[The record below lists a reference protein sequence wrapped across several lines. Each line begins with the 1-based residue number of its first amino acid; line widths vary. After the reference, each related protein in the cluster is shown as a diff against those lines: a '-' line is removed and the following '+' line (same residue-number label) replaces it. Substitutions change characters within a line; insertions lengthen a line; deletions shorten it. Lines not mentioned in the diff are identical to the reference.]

1 MPSVQCPQSSTLS
14 PASRAV
20 LPPYLQGEKKTAQ
33 CPLLSALSPVPSV
46 QRPELSRHHTC
57 REKKK
62 TAQCPLL
69 SALSPVPS
77 AQCPQ
82 SSTLSPVP
90 SVQCPQSSTL
100 SPASRAVLPPYLQG
114 EKKTAQCPLLSALSP
129 VPSVQYPQ
137 SSVQSRPATIPAGRK
152 KTASTGKNSKEK
164 RAELRPEKKSKQP
177 GSWPGAPPH
186 LGEKKNFFKGGVG
199 PRANQSRLLELFF
212 QGEPLLDLPRDSIP
226 AETDQKE

>member
-1 MPSVQCPQSSTLS
+1 MPSVQCPQ
-14 PASRAV
+14 P
-20 LPPYLQGEKKTAQ
+20 
-33 CPLLSALSPVPSV
+33 SALSS
-46 QRPELSRHHTC
+46 
-57 REKKK
+57 
-62 TAQCPLL
+62 
-69 SALSPVPS
+69 
-77 AQCPQ
+77 
-82 SSTLSPVP
+82 VP

-100 SPASRAVLPPYLQG
+100 SPASRAALPPYLQG
-114 EKKTAQCPLLSALSP
+114 EKKTAQCPLPSALSPVPSAQCPQSSALSP
-129 VPSVQYPQ
+129 VPSVQCPQ
-137 SSVQSRPATIPAGRK
+137 SSTLSPVSRAIPPPYLQGEK

-186 LGEKKNFFKGGVG
+186 LGGKKNFFKGGVG

>member
-1 MPSVQCPQSSTLS
+1 MLSAQCPQ
-14 PASRAV
+14 PN
-20 LPPYLQGEKKTAQ
+20 
-33 CPLLSALSPVPSV
+33 
-46 QRPELSRHHTC
+46 
-57 REKKK
+57 
-62 TAQCPLL
+62 
-69 SALSPVPS
+69 ALSPVPS

-90 SVQCPQSSTL
+90 SVQYPQSSIQSRPATIPAGRKKNCPQPSALSPVPSVQRIQSCPATIPVGRKKKLPSAQCPQSSTL
-100 SPASRAVLPPYLQG
+100 SPASRAVPPPYLQG
-114 EKKTAQCPLLSALSP
+114 E
-129 VPSVQYPQ
+129 
-137 SSVQSRPATIPAGRK
+137 K

-186 LGEKKNFFKGGVG
+186 LGGKKNFKDGVG

-212 QGEPLLDLPRDSIP
+212 QGEPLLVLPRDSIP